1 MGVSSSEPSQ
11 HSAPCSDLS
20 FSPLPLP
27 LPRPHPLSCSP
38 LTVWLT
44 DTPTLDSL
52 EPTLPPTEL
61 LLPTPDTVLLPLLP
75 LLPPLLPPLLLLLPL
90 LLPSPP
96 LTVESPSPTVLA
108 FLRLPPTLSLPSGLW
123 LRLPSLSTLLS
134 PSSSGETRSLTKR
147 SLL

>member
-20 FSPLPLP
+20 FSPLPVP

-75 LLPPLLPPLLLLLPL
+75 LLPPLL
-90 LLPSPP
+90 
-96 LTVESPSPTVLA
+96 
-108 FLRLPPTLSLPSGLW
+108 W
-123 LRLPSLSTLLS
+123 LRLPSSSTLLS
-134 PSSSGETRSLTKR
+134 PSSSGDTRSLTKR
-147 SLL
+147 SLH

>member
-20 FSPLPLP
+20 FSPLPLLVH
-27 LPRPHPLSCSP
+27 LPRPHPLSCSL

-75 LLPPLLPPLLLLLPL
+75 LLPPLLLLLPL
-90 LLPSPP
+90 LLPSLPSP
-96 LTVESPSPTVLA
+96 AESPLPTVLA
-108 FLRLPPTLSLPSGLW
+108 FPRLPPTLSLPSGLW
-123 LRLPSLSTLLS
+123 LRLPSSSTLLS
-134 PSSSGETRSLTKR
+134 PSSSGDTRSLTKR
-147 SLL
+147 SLH

>member
-20 FSPLPLP
+20 FSPLPVP
-27 LPRPHPLSCSP
+27 LPRPHPLSCSL

-75 LLPPLLPPLLLLLPL
+75 LLPPLLLLLPL
-90 LLPSPP
+90 LLPSLPSP
-96 LTVESPSPTVLA
+96 AESPSPTVLA

-123 LRLPSLSTLLS
+123 LRLPSSSTLLS
-134 PSSSGETRSLTKR
+134 PSSSGDTRSLTKR
-147 SLL
+147 SLH

>member
-1 MGVSSSEPSQ
+1 MG

-20 FSPLPLP
+20 FSPLPLLVP
-27 LPRPHPLSCSP
+27 LPRPHPLSCSL

-52 EPTLPPTEL
+52 EPTPLPTEL

-75 LLPPLLPPLLLLLPL
+75 FLPPLLPPLLL
-90 LLPSPP
+90 PSPP
-96 LTVESPSPTVLA
+96 LTPESPSPTVLA

-134 PSSSGETRSLTKR
+134 PSSSGDTRSLTKR

>member
-20 FSPLPLP
+20 FSPLPLLVP
-27 LPRPHPLSCSP
+27 LPRPHPLSCSL

-75 LLPPLLPPLLLLLPL
+75 LLPPLLLLLPL

-96 LTVESPSPTVLA
+96 SPVEFPSLMVLA

-123 LRLPSLSTLLS
+123 LRLPSSSTLLS
-134 PSSSGETRSLTKR
+134 PSSS
-147 SLL
+147 

>member
-20 FSPLPLP
+20 FSPLPLPVP

-61 LLPTPDTVLLPLLP
+61 LLPAPDTVLLPLL
-75 LLPPLLPPLLLLLPL
+75 LLSP
-90 LLPSPP
+90 PSPA
-96 LTVESPSPTVLA
+96 ESPSPTVLA

-123 LRLPSLSTLLS
+123 LRLPSSSTLLS
-134 PSSSGETRSLTKR
+134 PSSSGDTRSLTKR
-147 SLL
+147 SLH

>member
-20 FSPLPLP
+20 FSPLPLPVP

-52 EPTLPPTEL
+52 EPTLPHTEL
-61 LLPTPDTVLLPLLP
+61 LLPTPDTVLL
-75 LLPPLLPPLLLLLPL
+75 PLLPPLLLLLPL

-96 LTVESPSPTVLA
+96 SPAESPSPTVLV

-123 LRLPSLSTLLS
+123 LRLPSSSTLLS
-134 PSSSGETRSLTKR
+134 PSSSGDTRSLTKR
-147 SLL
+147 SLH

>member
-20 FSPLPLP
+20 FSPLPLPVP

-52 EPTLPPTEL
+52 EPTLPHTEL

-75 LLPPLLPPLLLLLPL
+75 LPPPLLPPLLFAAPL

-96 LTVESPSPTVLA
+96 HTPES
-108 FLRLPPTLSLPSGLW
+108 
-123 LRLPSLSTLLS
+123 
-134 PSSSGETRSLTKR
+134 
-147 SLL
+147 

>member
-20 FSPLPLP
+20 FSPLPLLVP
-27 LPRPHPLSCSP
+27 LPRPHPLSCSL

-52 EPTLPPTEL
+52 EPTPPPTEL

-75 LLPPLLPPLLLLLPL
+75 LPRRCCPRCCCCSRCCCHPRPLHR
-90 LLPSPP
+90 SP
-96 LTVESPSPTVLA
+96 
-108 FLRLPPTLSLPSGLW
+108 R
-123 LRLPSLSTLLS
+123 
-134 PSSSGETRSLTKR
+134 
-147 SLL
+147 